1 MKPTNTSSSIA
12 LIGGLSPLGVATA
25 HLLLAASDADILITH
40 RPESSG
46 TQLDD
51 GRVSHAAIDG
61 LDAHAMADCVQD
73 CDTVVWFIHD
83 RSLAQGVNTAAF
95 REFVHGLEGSAVRK
109 IVFISSGGAVY
120 GEPLLLPVEETQV
133 RNPLDAY
140 GTEKKGMEDVL
151 FDLEETSSIHTA
163 IIRPANI
170 YGDESLTGRSK
181 GVVSSCLQCL
191 MNGEVLSVYHNGET
205 VRDYVHVDDVAA
217 AIVEAVQTELPH
229 VVWNVGSEQGYNTTE
244 VINAL
249 ESFYGGAGLKTKYIP
264 VSGEFIRN
272 SVLSTESLRTQSS
285 WRMKKQPM
293 DGFRELA
300 QKARK
305 LAGI

>member
-12 LIGGLSPLGVATA
+12 LIGGLSPLGEATA
-25 HLLLAASDADILITH
+25 RMLLAAGDADILITH
-40 RPESSG
+40 RPDSSG
-46 TQLDD
+46 VPLDD
-51 GRVSHAAIDG
+51 ARVSHIAIDG
-61 LDAHAMADCVQD
+61 LDVHAMADSVKD

-83 RSLAQGVNTAAF
+83 RSAAQGVNTTAF
-95 REFVHGLEGSAVRK
+95 RDFVHGIEGSAVRK

-120 GEPLLLPVEETQV
+120 GEPLLLPVEETQI
-133 RNPLDAY
+133 RNPLDDY
-140 GTEKKGMEDVL
+140 GMEKKGMEDVL
-151 FDLEETSSIHTA
+151 FDLEDASSIQTA

-191 MNGEVLSVYHNGET
+191 MNGDVLSVFHNGET

-217 AIVEAVQTELPH
+217 ATIEAIRTELPH
-229 VVWNVGSEQGYNTTE
+229 VVWNVGSELGYSTTE

-249 ESFYGGAGLKTKYIP
+249 ESFYGGSGLRTKYIP

-272 SVLSTESLRTQSS
+272 SVLSTESLRSQSS
-285 WRMKKQPM
+285 WRMTKEPM

>member
-1 MKPTNTSSSIA
+1 MNPTNTSSRIA

-25 HLLLAASDADILITH
+25 RLLLAEKEADILITH
-40 RPESSG
+40 RPDSSG
-46 TQLDD
+46 TPFKDD
-51 GRVSHAAIDG
+51 HISYVEIDG
-61 LDAHAMADCVQD
+61 LDVQAMAEQAGE

-83 RSLAQGVNTAAF
+83 RSVDKGVNTEVF
-95 REFVHGLEGSAVRK
+95 RGFIQKLAGSAVRK

-133 RNPLDAY
+133 RTPLDAY
-140 GTEKKGMEDVL
+140 GIEKKGMEDVL
-151 FDLEETSSIHTA
+151 FDLEETSSIQTA

-181 GVVSSCLQCL
+181 GVISSCLQCL
-191 MNGEVLSVYHNGET
+191 MNGEVLSVFHNGET

-217 AIVEAVQTELPH
+217 AIVQAVHTELPH
-229 VVWNVGSEQGYNTTE
+229 VVWNVGSEQGYSTTE

-249 ESFYGGAGLKTKYIP
+249 ESFYGGSGLKTKYIP
-264 VSGEFIRN
+264 VSGDFIRN
-272 SVLSTESLRTQSS
+272 SVLSTESLRSQSS
-285 WRMKKQPM
+285 WRMTKNPM

-305 LAGI
+305 LADI